1 MAPVT
6 DTALIVAHGQPSA
19 PDGAEKALAALAAQV
34 AERLPGW
41 RVGSATLAAPGAL
54 AAALLTFGGRA
65 LVYPLFMTNG
75 WFVSTR
81 LPDRLAAAGG
91 AGCEVLPPLG
101 LDPALPR
108 LMSDHAAERAAGV
121 GLDPAAT
128 TVLIAAHGSPSDPH
142 PKRVTEGVADA
153 LRQDGRFARIVT
165 GYVDEAP
172 RLGDAAVEAQD
183 GLCLPFF
190 AARNG
195 HVAVDVPE
203 ALESAGYRGLLL
215 DPLGTWPV
223 IPEVIAAAL
232 SGAAARREAQS

>member
-1 MAPVT
+1 MEPVT
-6 DTALIVAHGQPSA
+6 DTALIVSHGQPSA
-19 PDGAEKALAALAAQV
+19 PEAPEQAMAALAAQV

-54 AAALLTFGGRA
+54 AAALVALGGRA

-101 LDPALPR
+101 LDPAIPR
-108 LMSDHAAERAAGV
+108 LMADHAAERAADA

-128 TVLIAAHGSPSDPH
+128 TLLIAAHGSPSDPH
-142 PKRVTEGVADA
+142 PKRVTEGLADA

-172 RLGDAAVEAQD
+172 RLRDAALEARE

-203 ALESAGYRGLLL
+203 ALDAGEYGGILL
-215 DPLGTWPV
+215 DPLGCWPAV
-223 IPEVIAAAL
+223 PEMIAAAL
-232 SGAAARREAQS
+232 SRAARRREAQG